1 MTAPCGDNLPAV
13 LQHVVLFRWREGMTP
28 EAVAAVESGLAALP
42 PAIPQIRSYRFGADA
57 RLGAGEW
64 DFAVVAGFDSVDDWA
79 VYRDH
84 PQHQA
89 FIAECVRPWA
99 AERAAVQFE
108 TPGT

>member
-1 MTAPCGDNLPAV
+1 MTAPTADSLPAV
-13 LQHVVLFRWREGMTP
+13 WQHVVLFRWREDITP

-42 PAIPQIRSYRFGADA
+42 AAIPEIRSYHFGADA
-57 RLGAGEW
+57 GLGTGTW
-64 DFAVVAGFDSVDDWA
+64 HFAVVAEFDSAEGWA

-89 FIAECVRPWA
+89 FIAECISPWA

-108 TPGT
+108 IPAT

>member
-1 MTAPCGDNLPAV
+1 M
-13 LQHVVLFRWREGMTP
+13 LQHVVLFRWRENITA
-28 EAVAAVESGLAALP
+28 EAVAAVESGLTALP
-42 PAIPQIRSYRFGADA
+42 GAIPEIRSYRFGADA
-57 RLGAGEW
+57 GIGTGTW

-89 FIAECVRPWA
+89 FIADCIRPWA

-108 TPGT
+108 VPAT